1 MTQNTASGKFED
13 DAPIRL
19 MDIGK
24 DISTKNALNSI

>member
-19 MDIGK
+19 MDIVK
-24 DISTKNALNSI
+24 DISTKMP